1 MVKII
6 KGRGE
11 GKTTELIKM
20 SHDTNTYILVANAN
34 RVREI
39 ADMARE
45 MELSI
50 PFPVTVD
57 EYFSSHG
64 FQGSF
69 IRNILID
76 DAEDVLKT
84 VFNRLIIDAITLTT
98 ESE

>member
-1 MVKII
+1 MIKII
-6 KGRGE
+6 KGRRE

-20 SHDTNTYILVANAN
+20 SHYTNTYILVANRD
-34 RVREI
+34 RVDEI
-39 ADMARE
+39 SNMARE
-45 MELSI
+45 MKLDI

-84 VFNRLIIDAITLTT
+84 VFSRVIIDAITLTK